1 MIAWKKDADYVAHWA
16 HSGPIKITNSGSVTI
31 YVGPNFVVHRVV
43 LESVNPESMFSRTS
57 SLELKS
63 AWRPLVNTLLD
74 HSTHALYHSYP
85 AQGLNTLESNY
96 LTTKGIVLYS

>member
-1 MIAWKKDADYVAHWA
+1 MIGPKKDADYVARLVHF
-16 HSGPIKITNSGSVTI
+16 GPIIITNSGSVAI
-31 YVGPNFVVHRVV
+31 YVGPNFAGHRVV
-43 LESVNPESMFSRTS
+43 LESVNPESMFSRFS

-74 HSTHALYHSYP
+74 HSSLTLCHIYL